1 MTLRNWLFDG
11 MSSPL
16 VGSSIS
22 FVHKQQLGVGRQ
34 REAHVHFL
42 LLSHGKLLQVDVRC
56 QLEVAQTALQHLAA
70 EARIE
75 RPVELHV
82 CLEGHRSEVELLGNE
97 EYLLKRFRLMAA
109 RVNAVYGDGA
119 CRPAQQSADKV
130 KQCRL
135 TRAVLSQQSVDVIV
149 LKVEAEAV
157 EDVLLRALVLVF
169 QVLDVYHFIVVFRF
183 LFYRKLNESGGV
195 KGVKDNTLAVC
206 W

>member
-22 FVHKQQLGVGRQ
+22 SSLV
-34 REAHVHFL
+34 
-42 LLSHGKLLQVDVRC
+42 
-56 QLEVAQTALQHLAA
+56 LAA
-70 EARIE
+70 SAK
-75 RPVELHV
+75 LNV
-82 CLEGHRSEVELLGNE
+82 CLEGHRGEVELLGNE

-135 TRAVLSQQSVDVIV
+135 SRAVLSQQSVDVIV

-183 LFYRKLNESGGV
+183 LFYRKLNESGVLKELRTIPLLFVGEREYDEV
-195 KGVKDNTLAVC
+195 KRLAKLLSLTSLTPPDSFNF
-206 W
+206 